1 MSNLVTVKEIVNI
14 FVEWGF
20 WIIVHAVAFFA
31 IAAVLLVAFNVLY
44 NVKKSN
50 KMTRKYVSGH
60 N

>member
-20 WIIVHAVAFFA
+20 WIMVYAIAFFT
-31 IAAVLLVAFNVLY
+31 IVAVLSVGFNVFCNY
-44 NVKKSN
+44 KKSN
-50 KMTRKYVSGH
+50 KMTRKYIKGY